1 MSAGSEAALSTTI
14 ATVGFSAKSRTSG
27 LTLARQPA
35 PADAVEADPRSARD
49 LEGVVPR
56 YGRKPQ
62 KHLAQR
68 AAWATEE
75 VDYGGTGARHVALA
89 VASAVDTVEGQARG
103 SPAGPPL
110 RGSRE
115 AGPNSA

>member
-35 PADAVEADPRSARD
+35 PAVEADLRSARD
-49 LEGVVPR
+49 LEGVAPR

-68 AAWATEE
+68 AAWATGE